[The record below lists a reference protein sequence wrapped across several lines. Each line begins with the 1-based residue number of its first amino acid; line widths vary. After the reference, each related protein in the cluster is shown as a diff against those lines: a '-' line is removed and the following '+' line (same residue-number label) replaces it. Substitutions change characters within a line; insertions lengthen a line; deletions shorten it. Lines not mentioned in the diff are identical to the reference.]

1 MSTYGLCFSTE
12 IGINP
17 IPLRNVIIGANIVD
31 MIAEVTIRQTYKNVE
46 RDTIEAFYK
55 FPIYEAAAICEFEA
69 EIDGRRKIKGIVKE
83 SKEAAKEYTEAVQKG
98 HGAYLLESESEDV
111 FQCSVG
117 NITSGQTVVIKITYV
132 TELKHDSESEKIRF
146 ILPTNIAPRYGS
158 SVYSSSS
165 NDGKILKP
173 DVVSYS
179 NKADF
184 YLDLTVTCRMTS
196 TIQNI
201 ESPSHKISTE
211 MNIDENPKISKI
223 TLSEQI
229 TYLEKDFILMIKSKE
244 IDQPRAFVEYNPE
257 TETNCVMLTLVP
269 KFSLNVIM
277 SELVFIVDR
286 SGSMGIEPMK
296 KAAQALE
303 LLLHSLPENCYF
315 NVISFGSRYDSL
327 FPKSQLYSEKSLSK
341 ALNLAQT
348 MTSNYGGTKIH
359 NVLEW
364 VFKNSRDDMP
374 ISVFLITDGRV
385 WDADEIVELV
395 RENEEKKKDDL
406 RLFSLGIGD
415 SVSHNLVESVARA
428 GRGYAQ
434 FVTNDER
441 MDRKVIEML
450 KSALKPP
457 IKDYKITWTNT
468 DLLELNDDKSAISFM
483 SDETESLPSIKI
495 QQAPYIIP
503 PIYTGIRFM
512 AYCILEKNIEPCK
525 TITLKA
531 TSHDDRPMVLDIPLD
546 PVTLQGSKI
555 HRLAARKLIQDLDYK
570 KSFIHKHPKNV
581 GKFIPASFVKEHIV
595 KLGKTYNL
603 ASKFTSF
610 IAIDERNNEISE
622 VLIKSRTIPQ
632 KRNVPQLAPQFSTL
646 QSSSNFMTIGRFATT
661 DTAIAGLATTSR
673 INIMD
678 LVRSGIR
685 SLVSAKSG
693 PKETKEAQSVSL
705 LYSECGLN
713 IESEFNHKESQIG
726 SVFDDSKSEV
736 NHKES
741 QIENLFG
748 FLELQSFDGKF
759 LLNDSFYK
767 FFYKNDLN
775 DFINLKQE
783 IIKEM
788 GDIGIKEIEEILTT
802 SIALAYLEIIIFKK
816 FKDESELCY
825 EKAVKALKKMVE
837 DEEKEKLIGEKAK
850 EWIKNWVINGK

>member
-146 ILPTNIAPRYGS
+146 ILPTNIAPRY
-158 SVYSSSS
+158 
-165 NDGKILKP
+165 
-173 DVVSYS
+173 
-179 NKADF
+179 
-184 YLDLTVTCRMTS
+184 
-196 TIQNI
+196 
-201 ESPSHKISTE
+201 
-211 MNIDENPKISKI
+211 
-223 TLSEQI
+223 
-229 TYLEKDFILMIKSKE
+229 EKDFILMIKSKE

-303 LLLHSLPENCYF
+303 LLLHSLSEDCYF

-385 WDADEIVELV
+385 RDVDEIVELV
-395 RENEEKKKDDL
+395 RENEEKKKDNL

-428 GRGYAQ
+428 GKGYAQ

-441 MDRKVIEML
+441 MDKKVIGML
-450 KSALKPP
+450 KNAIKPP
-457 IKDYKITWTNT
+457 IKDYKITWTDI
-468 DLLELNDDKSAISFM
+468 DLLESNEDDKSAISFM
-483 SDETESLPSIKI
+483 SDETESLPFIKI

-555 HRLAARKLIQDLDYK
+555 HRLAARKLIQDLDDK

-632 KRNVPQLAPQFSTL
+632 KRNVPQLASQFSTL
-646 QSSSNFMTIGRFATT
+646 QS
-661 DTAIAGLATTSR
+661 D
-673 INIMD
+673 
-678 LVRSGIR
+678 
-685 SLVSAKSG
+685 
-693 PKETKEAQSVSL
+693 
-705 LYSECGLN
+705 
-713 IESEFNHKESQIG
+713 IELCSM
-726 SVFDDSKSEV
+726 VD
-736 NHKES
+736 
-741 QIENLFG
+741 
-748 FLELQSFDGKF
+748 
-759 LLNDSFYK
+759 
-767 FFYKNDLN
+767 NDLN

-788 GDIGIKEIEEILTT
+788 GNIGIKEIEEILTT

-837 DEEKEKLIGEKAK
+837 DEEKEKIIGEKAK

>member
-1 MSTYGLCFSTE
+1 
-12 IGINP
+12 
-17 IPLRNVIIGANIVD
+17 
-31 MIAEVTIRQTYKNVE
+31 
-46 RDTIEAFYK
+46 
-55 FPIYEAAAICEFEA
+55 
-69 EIDGRRKIKGIVKE
+69 
-83 SKEAAKEYTEAVQKG
+83 
-98 HGAYLLESESEDV
+98 
-111 FQCSVG
+111 
-117 NITSGQTVVIKITYV
+117 
-132 TELKHDSESEKIRF
+132 
-146 ILPTNIAPRYGS
+146 
-158 SVYSSSS
+158 
-165 NDGKILKP
+165 
-173 DVVSYS
+173 
-179 NKADF
+179 
-184 YLDLTVTCRMTS
+184 
-196 TIQNI
+196 
-201 ESPSHKISTE
+201 

-257 TETNCVMLTLVP
+257 TQTKCIMLTLVP

-315 NVISFGSRYDSL
+315 NVISFGSYHDSL
-327 FPKSQLYSEKSLSK
+327 FPESQLYSETSLSK

-348 MTSNYGGTKIH
+348 MKSNYGGTEIYSA
-359 NVLEW
+359 LEW
-364 VFKNSRDDMP
+364 AFENSRDDMP
-374 ISVFLITDGRV
+374 ISVFLITDGKV
-385 WDADEIVELV
+385 WDVDEIVELV
-395 RENEEKKKDDL
+395 RKNEEKTNDL

-457 IKDYKITWTNT
+457 IKDYKITWTSL
-468 DLLELNDDKSAISFM
+468 DLLESKEDDKSAISFM

-525 TITLKA
+525 TIKLKA
-531 TSHDDRPMVLDIPLD
+531 TSHDGHPMELDIPLD

-555 HRLAARKLIQDLDYK
+555 HRLAARKLIQDLDDK
-570 KSFIHKHPKNV
+570 KSFIHKLPKNV

-632 KRNVPQLAPQFSTL
+632 KRNVPQLVSQFSTYSGISHPVMDASL
-646 QSSSNFMTIGRFATT
+646 NVRGGGF
-661 DTAIAGLATTSR
+661 
-673 INIMD
+673 NIMD
-678 LVRSGIR
+678 LVRLGIR
-685 SLVSAKSG
+685 SLIPAKSE
-693 PKETKEAQSVSL
+693 PKETGQPTITG
-705 LYSECGLN
+705 LYIG
-713 IESEFNHKESQIG
+713 SEFNHKELQIG
-726 SVFDDSKSEV
+726 SVFDDSKSKV

-741 QIENLFG
+741 QIGNLFE

-759 LLNDSFYK
+759 SSKESFYK

-788 GDIGIKEIEEILTT
+788 GNIGIKEIEEILTT
-802 SIALAYLEIIIFKK
+802 SIALAYLEIIMFKK

-837 DEEKEKLIGEKAK
+837 DEEKEKIIGEKAK
-850 EWIKNWVINGK
+850 EWIKNWVMNK

>member
-1 MSTYGLCFSTE
+1 
-12 IGINP
+12 
-17 IPLRNVIIGANIVD
+17 
-31 MIAEVTIRQTYKNVE
+31 
-46 RDTIEAFYK
+46 
-55 FPIYEAAAICEFEA
+55 
-69 EIDGRRKIKGIVKE
+69 
-83 SKEAAKEYTEAVQKG
+83 
-98 HGAYLLESESEDV
+98 
-111 FQCSVG
+111 
-117 NITSGQTVVIKITYV
+117 
-132 TELKHDSESEKIRF
+132 
-146 ILPTNIAPRYGS
+146 
-158 SVYSSSS
+158 
-165 NDGKILKP
+165 
-173 DVVSYS
+173 
-179 NKADF
+179 
-184 YLDLTVTCRMTS
+184 
-196 TIQNI
+196 
-201 ESPSHKISTE
+201 
-211 MNIDENPKISKI
+211 
-223 TLSEQI
+223 
-229 TYLEKDFILMIKSKE
+229 
-244 IDQPRAFVEYNPE
+244 
-257 TETNCVMLTLVP
+257 
-269 KFSLNVIM
+269 M

>member
-546 PVTLQGSKI
+546 PVTLQ
-555 HRLAARKLIQDLDYK
+555 
-570 KSFIHKHPKNV
+570 
-581 GKFIPASFVKEHIV
+581 ASFVKEHIV